1 MELCQTNMMLEF
13 MLSQYAQLPVP
24 QDILHSWLEKWI
36 SEQEKYCVDST
47 FSARFPWKETGLPQ
61 EYFLQRKLNIDGQHF
76 LTGPR
81 YRGGDINSPFIDIVA
96 SDSSIDCS
104 VLKYVC
110 QEWAQLK
117 PLYIRILTP
126 GHHKNQGITDQ
137 FIYASCLSGASEY
150 QDDTVTLRLAKHAD
164 FEWCR
169 KALMDAYQN
178 SLSAIPALR
187 GNLCSV
193 DDEELSD
200 YISEGVAHIVYEE
213 GVRVGLI
220 ICEKGGVAFLSG
232 HRISEEVI
240 LPAFRGRSLASRA
253 QRLLCNHLQRSSREP
268 CLMTGTIIP
277 ENLPSI
283 KTAEKSGRTCILR
296 FEYLPV
302 MFS

>member
-1 MELCQTNMMLEF
+1 MDMMLKF
-13 MLSQYAQLPVP
+13 MLSQYAELPVP

-47 FSARFPWKETGLPQ
+47 FSSRFPWKETGLPQ
-61 EYFLQRKLNIDGQHF
+61 AYFLQRKLNIDGQQF

-96 SDSSIDCS
+96 SDSSINCS
-104 VLKYVC
+104 VLKSVC

-117 PLYIRILTP
+117 PQYIRILTP
-126 GHHKNQGITDQ
+126 GHEKVHGITDQ
-137 FIYASCLSGASEY
+137 LIYAAWLSGAAEY
-150 QDDTVTLRLAKHAD
+150 EDDTVTLRLAEYAD

-169 KALMDAYQN
+169 QALIDAYQHA
-178 SLSAIPALR
+178 LLAIPALR

-200 YISEGVAHIVYEE
+200 HISEGDAHIVYEE
-213 GVRVGLI
+213 GIRVGLI
-220 ICEKGGVAFLSG
+220 ICEKGDVAFLRG
-232 HRISEEVI
+232 YRISEEVI

-253 QRLLCNHLQRSSREP
+253 QRLLCHPLYHASREP
-268 CLMTGTIIP
+268 ILVTGTILP

-283 KTAEKSGRTCILR
+283 KTAEKAGRACILR
-296 FEYLPV
+296 YAFLPAIYC
-302 MFS
+302 